1 MDEIDLTSSQRSTIT
16 TLINEY
22 QTAGAPVSASVLAA
36 ETDRN
41 AGTVRNQMRTLSSIG
56 LAEGIAGPKGG
67 YEPTDAAYRILGR
80 RQLDDAETVTLAR
93 EYDRADATVDE
104 IDFTNVHHPDLCRAQ
119 IHFQQSVRDLEE
131 GDPIVVGPSP
141 VSSLVVLGEI
151 TAIEETNNVVIVDV
165 EELRAPLR
173 DEPST
178 SP

>member
-22 QTAGAPVSASVLAA
+22 QATGAPVSASVLAA

-41 AGTVRNQMRTLSSIG
+41 AGTVRNQMRTLTSIG

-67 YEPTDAAYRILGR
+67 YEPTDAAYRIIGR
-80 RQLDDAETVTLAR
+80 QQLDDAETVTLAR
-93 EYDRADATVDE
+93 EYDRIDATVDE

-119 IHFQQSVRDLEE
+119 LHFQQSIRDLEE

-141 VSSLVVLGEI
+141 VSSLVVVGEVVAI
-151 TAIEETNNVVIVDV
+151 DGTANMVIVDI
-165 EELRAPLR
+165 EQLRAPLR
-173 DEPST
+173 EGSSKT
-178 SP
+178 A